1 MNANPVTPPADDVW
15 NIDTLRRWTTAWLA
29 KSGSAT
35 ALQDTDV
42 LLCEVLRVNR
52 LQLLMRFDQPVQK
65 DELTQFKAAIRR
77 RARGEPVAYI
87 VGKKG
92 FYSLDLHV
100 TPAVLIPRP
109 ETESLVD
116 AALAFAARDDAPA
129 GPFLDLCT
137 GSGAIALALA
147 DEWPRRRAKLPAERQ
162 EHAERTVVASD
173 VSPAALDVARG
184 NGQRLSLTVD
194 WRAGDL
200 WQALRPDERFAAVV
214 SNPPYVRKARIATLE
229 RDVRDFE
236 PHLAL
241 DGGDDGSDLLRK
253 IASGAPAYLLP
264 GGWLGVELGDRAQ
277 GEQFLAD
284 CADAGLIQGK
294 VEPVQ
299 GGPTCV
305 VWARAKG

>member
-15 NIDTLRRWTTAWLA
+15 TIDSLRRWTASWLA

-35 ALQDTDV
+35 AMQDTDL
-42 LLCEVLRVNR
+42 LLCEVLHVPR

-65 DELTQFKAAIRR
+65 DELAQFKAAIRR
-77 RARGEPVAYI
+77 RAKGEPVAYI

-92 FYSLDLHV
+92 FYNLDLAV
-100 TPAVLIPRP
+100 SPAVLIPRP
-109 ETESLVD
+109 ETENLVD
-116 AALAFAARDDAPA
+116 AALAFAQRDDAPA

-147 DEWPRRRAKLPAERQ
+147 DEWPRRLAKLPAARQ
-162 EHAERTVVASD
+162 TQLQRAVVASD
-173 VSPAALDVARG
+173 VSAAALEVART
-184 NGQRLSLTVD
+184 NGERLGMTVD
-194 WRAGDL
+194 WRPGNL
-200 WQALRPDERFAAVV
+200 WQALAQGERFAVVV
-214 SNPPYVRKARIATLE
+214 SNPPYVRRGRIATLE

-241 DGGDDGSDLLRK
+241 DGGQDGSDLLRA
-253 IASGAPAYLLP
+253 IAAGAKAHLLP

-284 CADAGLIQGK
+284 CAQAGLVPGK
-294 VEPVQ
+294 VEPVL

-305 VWARAKG
+305 VWARAPG